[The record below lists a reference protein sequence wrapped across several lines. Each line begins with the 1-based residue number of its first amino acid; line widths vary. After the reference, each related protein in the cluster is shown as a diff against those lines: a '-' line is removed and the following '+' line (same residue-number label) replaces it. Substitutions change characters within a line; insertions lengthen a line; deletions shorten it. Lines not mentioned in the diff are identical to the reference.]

1 MPQVHRESGF
11 RFSTR
16 YSRYYKEN
24 YGPGLL
30 LDISGI
36 TYRIMVQVYYWIFQG
51 YIENYGPGLLLDI
64 PGITYRIMV
73 QVYYWIFQGY
83 IENYGLGFLLDVL
96 EIT

>member
-30 LDISGI
+30 LDIPG
-36 TYRIMVQVYYWIFQG
+36 T
-51 YIENYGPGLLLDI
+51 YIELWIRFSTRYSRDAW
-64 PGITYRIMV
+64 RIRV
-73 QVYYWIFQGY
+73 
-83 IENYGLGFLLDVL
+83 
-96 EIT
+96 